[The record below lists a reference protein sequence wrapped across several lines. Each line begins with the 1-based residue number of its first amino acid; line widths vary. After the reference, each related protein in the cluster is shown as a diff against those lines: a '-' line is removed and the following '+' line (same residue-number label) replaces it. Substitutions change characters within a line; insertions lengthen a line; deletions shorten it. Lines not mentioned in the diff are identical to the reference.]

1 MNRLIPAMQWQRGF
15 TLVEL
20 MVAMTIGLILLA
32 GVAQVFASN
41 KQAYRYNESL
51 SELQDNGNFAIQFI
65 ANQLANAG
73 RIPDPWLAVRP
84 GVDTKIW
91 SAIETQVYPAA
102 NLPVTGTEGGMG
114 NDSLILNIAYPVT
127 IATPPTDCAGT
138 AVPNP
143 GNFNLSAPNGFN
155 TFGITNTFTIAIG
168 AAGRPAL
175 FCNGVEIVEGVENLQ
190 VMYGVDTDGDRLVDR
205 YFDISQVPAVNVR
218 DIYTVRVALMVATVK
233 EARSAKTGTT
243 TKDLIGTSVTLPND
257 KRLRQVY
264 TATVRLHNRCANVF
278 ENNRAA
284 FGGADACM

>member
-1 MNRLIPAMQWQRGF
+1 MSWPISALQRERGF

-73 RIPDPWLAVRP
+73 RIPNPWLAVKAGR
-84 GVDTKIW
+84 DTKLW
-91 SAIETQVYPAA
+91 SDIEEQVYPDA
-102 NLPVTGTEGGMG
+102 NLPVTGTEGGAG
-114 NDSLILNIAYPVT
+114 NDSLVLSIAYPVT

-143 GNFNLSAPNGFN
+143 GHFNLSKPNGFN
-155 TFGITNTFTIAIG
+155 TFGITNAFSIATG

-205 YFDISQVPAVNVR
+205 YFNISQVPAVNVR

-233 EARSAKTGTT
+233 EARSAQTGTT

-264 TATVRLHNRCANVF
+264 TATVRLHNRCANIF
-278 ENNRAA
+278 QDNQAA